1 MDLEN
6 LRAVRLV
13 AEQGS
18 FAAVARLL
26 EVDPST
32 VSRAVTALE
41 AELGLRLFQRSTR
54 RLSVTEAGAAWLRRA
69 GPALDELSA
78 ARDEAARGAAQPQG
92 TLRLTASVAFGH
104 EVIVPLLARF
114 RQALPGIALEL
125 LLSDANLDL
134 IGEALDLA
142 IRLAP
147 APQGDLISTRLMR
160 TRYRVVAAP
169 AYLAREG
176 ALTSAAE
183 LSQRDCLLTTLPDYR
198 TRWLVRRAEGAEEV
212 PVRGTLR
219 ISNALALRRAA
230 REGLGPALLAD
241 WLIGR
246 DLSEGRLID
255 LLPEDEV
262 TATTFDTG
270 AWALYPSR
278 AFLPVKVR
286 ATLDFLR
293 SALSRS

>member
-1 MDLEN
+1 MDLES
-6 LRAVRLV
+6 LRTVRLV

-18 FAAVARLL
+18 FAAAARLL

-32 VSRAVTALE
+32 VSRTVAAVE

-54 RLSVTEAGAAWLRRA
+54 RLSVTEAGAAWLHRA
-69 GPALDELSA
+69 SPALDELSA
-78 ARDEAARGAAQPQG
+78 ARDEAARGAAQPEG

-104 EVIVPLLARF
+104 EVIVPLLTRF
-114 RQALPGIALEL
+114 RQALPGIELEL

-134 IGEALDLA
+134 VGEGLDLA

-147 APQGDLISTRLMR
+147 APQGDLISARLLR

-176 ALTSAAE
+176 ALKTAAE
-183 LSQRDCLLTTLPDYR
+183 LSERDCLLTALPDYR
-198 TRWLVRRAEGAEEV
+198 SRWLVRRAQGIEEV
-212 PVRGTLR
+212 PVRGPLR

-246 DLSEGRLID
+246 DLSEGRLVD
-255 LLPEDEV
+255 LLPADEI

-293 SALSRS
+293 NALSQR